1 MSPHS
6 LLPLVAFVL
15 NISLAGLSLL
25 RNPGSRLNRVF
36 AYFASGMALWT
47 FGVFLLRS
55 TPDEWTAYLVEIL
68 IHVGVIALPA
78 FYYHF
83 VLIFLDSTTRH
94 RPSLVLAYLLAF
106 VYELINL
113 SGSPLYMTGVK
124 MTYWGWAPATGPLYL
139 PYLIA
144 FNGFMIYGVVHL
156 VRAHRG
162 IDSSF
167 RRNRGTLIMLGTL
180 VSLAGGWV
188 DFARFML
195 ARFVPAADYVY
206 PVGIPANMIFALM
219 LGTSIVRYRLF
230 AVAVA
235 VKKTAVYALV
245 GIAITGLFALVAK
258 VIEDYFHLREHSAL
272 WVIVPVG
279 ALITV
284 LLSPLGQGLDDRIQ
298 RIMFSKR
305 LGCYETLL
313 YLSKRMSSILNFNEL
328 VDTLVHGLVRGIPAT
343 QATLMIHDPSTGGF
357 VNHREETTL
366 EDGSGLQSIRADSPI
381 VQWLNTTEGLLVKEE
396 VKLNPRIARYFE
408 AAEGELEA
416 IKAALIVPLKVE
428 NKLNGILL
436 LGEKLSGEIYDDQE
450 LDMLLLLATQAAISL
465 ENARLYEGLA
475 SSNARLMEAS
485 RLKSQFLANMSHE
498 LRTPLNSI
506 IGFSKVLLNRLD
518 GDLTERQ
525 DAYVRSVHNSSRHLL
540 ELINGILDFS
550 RVEAGK
556 FEMRPEKVDLHDVI
570 EECIESSMS
579 LVRDKRLKIEKDLP
593 VELPQVDAD
602 RMRIKQVLLNLL
614 SNAIKFT
621 HSGRVLVQVRCE
633 ADALHVAVAD
643 TGIGI
648 SPGDLQR
655 LFEPFQRLDNPL
667 AQQADGTGLG
677 LAISKKFVEL
687 HRGRI
692 WAESRE
698 SQGSTFHFTLPLP
711 AAQA

>member
-1 MSPHS
+1 VSPHS

-15 NISLAGLSLL
+15 NVSLAALSLL

-36 AYFASGMALWT
+36 AYFAAGMALWN
-47 FGVFLLRS
+47 FGSFLLRTS
-55 TPDEWTAYLVEIL
+55 PDEWTAYFAEIL
-68 IHVGVIALPA
+68 IHVGVIAIPA

-94 RPSLVLAYLLAF
+94 RPSLVLVYLIAF
-106 VYELINL
+106 IYELINL
-113 SGSPLYMTGVK
+113 SGTPLFMTGVK

-139 PYLIA
+139 PYFLF
-144 FNGFMIYGVVHL
+144 FNFFMFFGVYQL
-156 VRAHRG
+156 TKAHRG

-167 RRNRGTLIMLGTL
+167 RKNRGTLILLGTV
-180 VSLAGGWV
+180 VSMAGAFV
-188 DFARFML
+188 DFARFI
-195 ARFVPAADYVY
+195 ASRFVPAADYVY

-230 AVAVA
+230 AVTVA
-235 VKKTAVYALV
+235 VKKTAVYTLV
-245 GIAITGLFALVAK
+245 GTVLTGVLALFTKIV
-258 VIEDYFHLREHSAL
+258 EDYFHLKEASAL
-272 WVIVPVG
+272 WMVVPIGGVITL
-279 ALITV
+279 LI
-284 LLSPLGQGLDDRIQ
+284 SPLGKGLDDRIQ
-298 RIMFSKR
+298 RLTFSKR
-305 LGCYETLL
+305 QGCYETLL
-313 YLSKRMSSILNFNEL
+313 QLSKRMSSILNFNEL

-343 QATLMIHDPSTGGF
+343 HATLMIHDPATGAF
-357 VNHREETTL
+357 VNYREETTL
-366 EDGSGLQSIRADSPI
+366 EEGSTVDAIRADSPV
-381 VQWLNTTEGLLVKEE
+381 VQWLTSVEGLLVKEE
-396 VKLNPRIARYFE
+396 VKLNPRIAKYFE
-408 AAEGELEA
+408 TAEGELEA
-416 IKAALIVPLKVE
+416 IKAALVVPLKVE

-465 ENARLYEGLA
+465 ENARLYENLA
-475 SSNARLMEAS
+475 TSNARLLEAS

-518 GDLTERQ
+518 GELTERQ

-540 ELINGILDFS
+540 ELINSILDFS
-550 RVEAGK
+550 RIEAGK
-556 FEMRPEKVDLHDVI
+556 FEMRTERLDILDIV
-570 EECIESSMS
+570 EECVETSMP
-579 LVRDKRLKIEKDLP
+579 LVRDKRVKLEKDLP
-593 VELPQVDAD
+593 VDLAHVQGD
-602 RMRIKQVLLNLL
+602 RMRIKQVLLNLI

-621 HSGRVLVQVRCE
+621 HAGRVLVQVRPE
-633 ADALHVAVAD
+633 GDAVHVSVAD

-648 SPGDLQR
+648 SPADLQR

-687 HRGRI
+687 HHGRI

-698 SQGSTFHFTLPLP
+698 SQGSTFHFTLPLT
-711 AAQA
+711 AAQG